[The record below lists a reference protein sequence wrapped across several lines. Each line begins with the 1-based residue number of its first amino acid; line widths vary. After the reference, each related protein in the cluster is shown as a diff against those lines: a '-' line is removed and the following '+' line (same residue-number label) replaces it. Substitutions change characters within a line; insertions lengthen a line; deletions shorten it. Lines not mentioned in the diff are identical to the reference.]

1 MIIQHAENF
10 FDKNFSDRVSNFL
23 AKSSFLEYLDHTEY
37 MFVNQN
43 VGNFIV
49 LLRKTGTFRKVLHRT
64 IRRNVE

>member
-37 MFVNQN
+37 MFANRN

-49 LLRKTGTFRKVLHRT
+49 LRRKTGVGKTDKKK
-64 IRRNVE
+64 